1 MLSLGLD
8 LNLWP
13 WVWLGVAVVFTIVEL
28 TVLGGNFILLPWA
41 ISAFVASLLGFAEA
55 PVVAQWLVFAIG
67 GAMLF
72 GLFYRLARRFTTDH
86 ALPVGGGAGRLVGA
100 AGTVIRAIDPADVQR
115 GGRVSVDGE
124 QWGALA
130 ADDTALPAGTRIRV
144 RAIQG
149 TRLVVEPFPATEPR
163 GTP

>member
-1 MLSLGLD
+1 M
-8 LNLWP
+8 P
-13 WVWLGVAVVFTIVEL
+13 GVAVVFTIVEL
-28 TVLGGNFILLPWA
+28 TVLAATSSCCRGPSRLVAFLPPLRRGA
-41 ISAFVASLLGFAEA
+41 G
-55 PVVAQWLVFAIG
+55 G
-67 GAMLF
+67 GAMARLLRHRWRCSVCPT
-72 GLFYRLARRFTTDH
+72 GSPGASSPTTPYRMQ
-86 ALPVGGGAGRLVGA
+86 GAGRLVGA
-100 AGTVIRAIDPADVQR
+100 AGTVIWPSTWPTCS
-115 GGRVSVDGE
+115 GGVFLVSVDGE